1 MISRRLMTALALSLA
16 TLAAGCGKVPAVKT
30 TPDELQLSVLSA
42 ETGAQMTAYWTP
54 LVNDLNKQTGL
65 KVKLYVA
72 PSYTALIQ
80 AMAANQTQVAWFSA
94 LPAVEA
100 IQRGN
105 ATVFARTI
113 LENGRGTYNSV
124 ILARKGSGVTF
135 DKLMAC
141 DKTLNFGIGDAQ
153 STSGTL
159 APIAF
164 LFKPKGITPQDCF
177 KTVKSA
183 NHQSNMMAVAAG
195 QVDAATNNSTGLDF
209 YRTGT
214 PEAKAAVAK
223 TQIIWT
229 SPDIPESAMLYRK
242 DLDPA
247 VQAKLRT
254 FFLNYGKAA
263 GPQGD
268 QERKNLA
275 LLKYTRFDPAD
286 DSYLKPVIELKAVA
300 DAVTA
305 QKAP

>member
-1 MISRRLMTALALSLA
+1 MISRRFLAIAAASLA
-16 TLAAGCGKVPAVKT
+16 VLAAGCGKVPAAKT

-42 ETGAQMTAYWTP
+42 ETATQMMEYWTP
-54 LVNDLNKQTGL
+54 LVNDLQKQTGL

-80 AMAANQTQVAWFSA
+80 AMASNQTQVAWFSA

-113 LENGRGTYNSV
+113 LDDGRGTYNSV
-124 ILARKGSGVTF
+124 ILARKGSGLTL
-135 DKLMAC
+135 DKLMKC

-195 QVDAATNNSTGLDF
+195 QVDAATNNSTGLAF

-214 PEAKAAVAK
+214 PEAKAAIAK
-223 TQIIWT
+223 TEVIWT

-247 VQAKLRT
+247 VQEKLRN
-254 FFLNYGKAA
+254 FFLNYGKAT

-275 LLKYTRFDPAD
+275 LLKYSRFEAAD

-300 DAVTA
+300 DAA
-305 QKAP
+305 KAP